1 MIKFNSVVDLHYSIS
16 NLEGVEFE
24 STFDSK
30 PIKVKI
36 GDGKIPQKLEITLYG
51 LKQNSEQ
58 TMTLDPADAF
68 GIRDTNKV
76 KAVKKSA
83 FPNQEMI
90 KKGNVIEI
98 DVKENGG
105 ETNVAFAMIKQIN
118 ADDVILDLNH
128 PLAGQKIMF
137 KVKIIKIYE

>member
-1 MIKFNSVVDLHYSIS
+1 
-16 NLEGVEFE
+16 
-24 STFDSK
+24 
-30 PIKVKI
+30 
-36 GDGKIPQKLEITLYG
+36 
-51 LKQNSEQ
+51 
-58 TMTLDPADAF
+58 MTLDPADAF

-76 KAVKKSA
+76 KAVNKSA

-90 KKGNVIEI
+90 KKDNVIEI

>member
-1 MIKFNSVVDLHYSIS
+1 
-16 NLEGVEFE
+16 
-24 STFDSK
+24 
-30 PIKVKI
+30 
-36 GDGKIPQKLEITLYG
+36 
-51 LKQNSEQ
+51 
-58 TMTLDPADAF
+58 
-68 GIRDTNKV
+68 
-76 KAVKKSA
+76 
-83 FPNQEMI
+83 MI
-90 KKGNVIEI
+90 KKDNVIEI

>member
-16 NLEGVEFE
+16 NLEGIVFE
-24 STFDSK
+24 STVNSK
-30 PIKVKI
+30 PIKIKI
-36 GDGKIPQKLEITLYG
+36 GDGTIPQRLEITLYG
-51 LKQNSEQ
+51 LKQNSKQ

-90 KKGNVIEI
+90 KKDNVIEI

-105 ETNVAFAMIKQIN
+105 ETNIAFAMIKKVN

-128 PLAGQKIMF
+128 PLAGQKIIF